1 MVNASSPHLFFSQPE
16 SPRRAVR
23 IIPVFIPFAGCR
35 ERCIFCAQEKQ
46 TGVMLRSVQSCI
58 DELAQ
63 KITTFSAQLPH
74 VCMSDNVMCTA
85 KEKKNEKS
93 YQLTEEISTVAQN
106 NQAMQCLQNVTQVSD
121 CCSENA
127 FEVAFFGGTFTSMK
141 DKDQFSLLELANNA
155 KQQGAVFRIRCSTRP
170 DAITP
175 RHLHRLKQSGLDMVE
190 LGIQS
195 FSNAAL
201 VASRRGY
208 VSDVAL
214 DACHM
219 VQDAGLQLGIQLM
232 PGLPGHTTR
241 AALEDCR
248 IAANLQP
255 DNVRLYP
262 CLVFDDTPLAELWRK
277 GEFSPWSLDETVCFL
292 AEVVPRFWQEGIA
305 VIRMGIAPEPAA
317 IEHILAGPYHP
328 ALGSMVRGQAVFAL
342 VSRQVEAF
350 RRLHP
355 CSTRPDAPLQLQV
368 PRRHQ
373 GEFWGHRANLVPAY
387 ASLGISR
394 EQVLWTDDRQFCL
407 SRASDLTP

>member
-1 MVNASSPHLFFSQPE
+1 MVNASSQHFFSFKPA
-16 SPRRAVR
+16 SSHRAVC
-23 IIPVFIPFAGCR
+23 IIPVFIPFAGCQ

-63 KITTFSAQLPH
+63 IITTFSAQLPH
-74 VCMSDNVMCTA
+74 VRMSDDAMRVA
-85 KEKKNEKS
+85 KENKNEKS
-93 YQLTEEISTVAQN
+93 YQLTEKNNTIRNIISPMN
-106 NQAMQCLQNVTQVSD
+106 SLQNAINQSD
-121 CCSENA
+121 DYLENA
-127 FEVAFFGGTFTSMK
+127 SEVAFFGGTFTSMA

-155 KQQGAVFRIRCSTRP
+155 KQHGIFSRIRCSTRP

-175 RHLHRLKQSGLDMVE
+175 RKLHLLKQFGLDMVE

-195 FSNAAL
+195 FSEAAL
-201 VASRRGY
+201 GASRRGY
-208 VSDVAL
+208 SRAVAL

-232 PGLPGHTTR
+232 PGLPGHSTH

-248 IAANLQP
+248 IAASLKP

-262 CLVFDDTPLAELWRK
+262 CLVFDETPLADLWRK
-277 GEFSPWSLDETVCFL
+277 GKFLPWSLDETVCFL

-328 ALGSMVRGQAVFAL
+328 ALGSMVRGQAVFTL
-342 VSRQVEAF
+342 VTRQVEAF
-350 RRLHP
+350 RRLYP
-355 CSTRPDAPLQLQV
+355 SPTRPDAPLRLAV

-373 GEFWGHRANLVPAY
+373 GEFWGHRASLAPAY

-394 EQVLWTDDRQFCL
+394 NQVRWTDDRQFCL
-407 SRASDLTP
+407 AYCPESQ